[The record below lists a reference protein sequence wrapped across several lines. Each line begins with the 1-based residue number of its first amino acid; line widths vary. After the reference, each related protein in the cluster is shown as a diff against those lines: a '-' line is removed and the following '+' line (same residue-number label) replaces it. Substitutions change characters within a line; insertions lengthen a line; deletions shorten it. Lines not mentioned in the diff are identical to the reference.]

1 MVVIGVLLKGHQAR
15 IVTLSGTRES
25 HVLKSPKFDKLE
37 LPQHPTQDDVEVFV
51 QAIHA
56 HCVKEGVDKVVI
68 NKRSVSGIGAG
79 GAGTFLIEGVL
90 LAVCKAVIE
99 PSHLKTIAATDKR
112 FAHLK
117 VQRPGTKDLGVSYDL
132 AFEGLA

>member
-15 IVTLSGTRES
+15 IVTLSGTRDS
-25 HVLKSPKFDKLE
+25 HVLKSPKFNKLE
-37 LPQHPTQDDVEVFV
+37 LPAYPTQDDVEVFV

-56 HCVKEGVDKVVI
+56 HCVKEGVDKIVI
-68 NKRSVSGIGAG
+68 NKRNESGIGAG

-99 PSHLKTIAATDKR
+99 PSHLKTIAATDKTN
-112 FAHLK
+112 AHLK
-117 VQRPGTKDLGVSYDL
+117 GQRPGTKDLGVAYDL